1 MNSFITRA
9 FSAITAT
16 VILGI
21 TTSVLAA
28 ASPESIASQ
37 AYRGQLKGINGYQQ
51 LQVSL
56 ASGRLTAKDLIKA
69 AGETPTPQL
78 ERDVQTFVTDYFRN

>member
-9 FSAITAT
+9 LSAISAT
-16 VILGI
+16 VILGL
-21 TTSVLAA
+21 TTAVLAA

-37 AYRGQLKGINGYQQ
+37 AYRGQLKGISGYNQ
-51 LQVSL
+51 LQVSFS
-56 ASGRLTAKDLIKA
+56 SGRVTAKDLIKA

-78 ERDVQTFVTDYFRN
+78 ERDVQTFVTDYFRS